1 MNTAALPPGHQQE
14 QYRNV
19 DLVEPRARSRLF
31 FSKSF
36 EATRQGVG
44 TDITTNAT
52 SMSHKWLATTF
63 LSYIAE
69 MARRIA
75 RLPGSADS
83 NL

>member
-1 MNTAALPPGHQQE
+1 MNAAALPSGHQQE

-19 DLVEPRARSRLF
+19 DDVEPRARSRLF

-36 EATRQGVG
+36 EATRHGAG
-44 TDITTNAT
+44 SDIAT
-52 SMSHKWLATTF
+52 VETLMLYIWQAETF
-63 LSYIAE
+63 SSYIVE

-75 RLPGSADS
+75 RLPGSARR